1 MPKPFLWK
9 AWLRVNLV
17 ECTRRATTAVAAAV
31 YAMAAVVYARA
42 AVAAA
47 AAAKAPE

>member
-31 YAMAAVVYARA
+31 YAMAAAAVYAR
-42 AVAAA
+42 AA